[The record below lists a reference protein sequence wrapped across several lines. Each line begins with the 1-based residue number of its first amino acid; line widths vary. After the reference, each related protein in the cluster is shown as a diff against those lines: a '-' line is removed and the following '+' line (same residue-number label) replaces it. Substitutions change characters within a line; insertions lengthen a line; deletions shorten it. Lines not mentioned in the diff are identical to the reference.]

1 MKITI
6 DIDLDDLLEEVEDA
20 ESGNTYYEV
29 KEDTNLKHD
38 IEQKIKDNIINN
50 LQYSSY
56 RGIAL
61 GIENIVKECKE
72 EIVEKVVKTVSQKI
86 IQTKAIRD
94 FKKQLEVEE
103 NDNSR

>member
-6 DIDLDDLLEEVEDA
+6 EIGLDDLLEEFEDA

-38 IEQKIKDNIINN
+38 IEQDIKNTVINN
-50 LQYSSY
+50 LKYDSY

-61 GIENIVKECKE
+61 GVENIVKECKE

-103 NDNSR
+103 DEN